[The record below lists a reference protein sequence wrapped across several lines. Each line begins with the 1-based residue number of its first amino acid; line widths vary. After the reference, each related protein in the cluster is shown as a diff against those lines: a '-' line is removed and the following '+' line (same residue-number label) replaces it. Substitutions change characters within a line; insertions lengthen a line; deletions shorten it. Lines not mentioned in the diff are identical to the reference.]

1 MVKRMNRKKSNVVGT
16 SFAIVAL
23 LILSACTSSMELED
37 GDYTGDETVAS
48 TSGDESA
55 PADVVPGDEIAAEG
69 AEKTAD
75 TSGAGTPTEENP
87 ELELAAAVE
96 KNSGKEN
103 VASTDSAGDPALDTG
118 AADGAKAASAEEL
131 PPLDLATDSAPP
143 AAVAAKDLP
152 PPADV
157 DVTPKVEETVA
168 KTEEV
173 TPKVDAP
180 EAPAAVDAPASK
192 TEVASAS
199 EETPSGDGSSY
210 KVQKGDTL
218 MKISWEQ
225 YGDLFRWREIY
236 ALNKSKIQD
245 PNHVPPGTVIQ
256 IAGQGRS
263 PASAMEHNGDQYL
276 IMLGDTLGKISGKVY
291 GSMGKWKKI
300 WENNKSL
307 IRDPNKIYAG
317 FYLYYVPEAKMTTR
331 EEEGNALE
339 SVDS

>member
-1 MVKRMNRKKSNVVGT
+1 M
-16 SFAIVAL
+16 
-23 LILSACTSSMELED
+23 
-37 GDYTGDETVAS
+37 
-48 TSGDESA
+48 
-55 PADVVPGDEIAAEG
+55 
-69 AEKTAD
+69 
-75 TSGAGTPTEENP
+75 
-87 ELELAAAVE
+87 
-96 KNSGKEN
+96 
-103 VASTDSAGDPALDTG
+103 
-118 AADGAKAASAEEL
+118 
-131 PPLDLATDSAPP
+131 
-143 AAVAAKDLP
+143 
-152 PPADV
+152 
-157 DVTPKVEETVA
+157 EETVA

-173 TPKVDAP
+173 APKADAP
-180 EAPAAVDAPASK
+180 AEVDAPASK
-192 TEVASAS
+192 TEVASAPA
-199 EETPSGDGSSY
+199 ETPSGDGVSY